1 LSAGILGHYLRYL
14 GCFFLFSRYRV
25 SDSLLLKQLLR
36 TKYLTLIKLHRDNV
50 AEIEIKGMAGRK
62 VFVQL
67 LQELREIIVIVRGAV
82 ERSGQSLT
90 QRDVLQIAYY
100 CLFYGVGRNSSRML
114 ESSLGAFD
122 RSLIVGIIKH

>member
-1 LSAGILGHYLRYL
+1 
-14 GCFFLFSRYRV
+14 
-25 SDSLLLKQLLR
+25 
-36 TKYLTLIKLHRDNV
+36 LHRDNV

-100 CLFYGVGRNSSRML
+100 CLF
-114 ESSLGAFD
+114 
-122 RSLIVGIIKH
+122 